1 MRIGMRT
8 VKTAVS
14 AALAMWLAALLQL
27 PFWPTAGII
36 AVLSVQNTTKASF
49 QVIAKRLGAIVI
61 AFALAWG
68 SFSLLGYTPWAFG
81 LFLIIFIP
89 VINALRLQAGLL
101 VSAVLVVNF
110 MLAQSVSL
118 QTLGQQF
125 TLLLI
130 GAGIALLANLFMP
143 NLEEKISLYQD
154 RVTTAMTGVLRALA
168 AQVDTAAPA
177 ENETTTATAPVTS
190 SEAWSELAELK
201 LAIQGG
207 LRWTTQHRDNQ
218 VLAENDYFRA
228 YFEMR
233 QNQFELLHHMQ
244 AALDEAGMT
253 ETLRPVVVQALTL
266 AADATA
272 ADEDPHPALMQ
283 MMKRL
288 RRDYEALP
296 LPTDRAGFL
305 QQSDQYDFIV
315 DLQQLLVYRRNFAKI
330 VATQN

>member
-68 SFSLLGYTPWAFG
+68 SFSLLGFTPWAFG

-125 TLLLI
+125 ALLII
-130 GAGIALLANLFMP
+130 GAGVALLANLFMP

-168 AQVDTAAPA
+168 AQVDALKP
-177 ENETTTATAPVTS
+177 ATADAAATPAVTS
-190 SEAWSELAELK
+190 SEAWSQLAELK

-244 AALDEAGMT
+244 TALDEAGMA

-266 AADATA
+266 AADATK